1 MQKVWS
7 MGVLVTVVS
16 MGAGTGA
23 ALSESARFDGTY
35 SLDPGSSGCVV
46 GQGDVPGAAFRIE
59 GGVFTGVA
67 ATCEM
72 RNPTNIRD
80 MDAVLFDFH
89 CEGEGTSWRDR
100 VMLMRMDDGSL
111 LRVVDG
117 LAFTDPPC
125 RD

>member
-1 MQKVWS
+1 MQRIWS
-7 MGVLVTVVS
+7 TGVLVAMAG
-16 MGAGTGA
+16 MGLGIGA
-23 ALSESARFDGTY
+23 ALADSARFDGTY
-35 SLDPGSSGCVV
+35 ALDPASSGCVV
-46 GQGDVPGAAFRIE
+46 GQGDVPGAAYRIE
-59 GGVFTGVA
+59 GGIFTGAA

-80 MDAVLFDFH
+80 MEAVLFDFH
-89 CEGEGTSWRDR
+89 CQGEGTSWRDR